1 MRIEPA
7 DDSVFRERCRWR
19 YDPPYDFYDDEGPEN
34 NPERCFAAR
43 DDDDGRL
50 VGFYE
55 FEPQGEVLV
64 YGLGLRPDCT
74 GRGLGEQ
81 FVRAGLEFAREVYA
95 PRRVVLAVAAFNV
108 RAIRVYRRLGFT
120 ETGRHVRT
128 FERYGAV
135 EFVDM
140 EKRA

>member
-1 MRIEPA
+1 M
-7 DDSVFRERCRWR
+7 
-19 YDPPYDFYDDEGPEN
+19 
-34 NPERCFAAR
+34 
-43 DDDDGRL
+43 
-50 VGFYE
+50 GFYE

-64 YGLGLRPDCT
+64 YGLGLRPDRT

-81 FVRAGLEFAREVYA
+81 FVRAGLAFAREVYA

-108 RAIRVYRRLGFT
+108 RAIRVYQRVGFT

-135 EFVDM
+135 EFIDM